1 MKQHGQDMLIIST
14 ERPFMDKKKSLNEQE
29 EPNAVMNEKDV
40 SRNLKDAGCCYSMI
54 CEYLG
59 LCKAGSK
66 EKKLQLLEN
75 YRRELIEC
83 LHEAQKKIDCLDY
96 LIYKIRNDK
105 DEK

>member
-1 MKQHGQDMLIIST
+1 
-14 ERPFMDKKKSLNEQE
+14 MDKKKSKLKQSETNTDIS
-29 EPNAVMNEKDV
+29 EKDV

-96 LIYKIRNDK
+96 LIYKIINDK

>member
-1 MKQHGQDMLIIST
+1 MEILIDVST
-14 ERPFMDKKKSLNEQE
+14 ERPFMDKKKSKLKQSETNTDIS
-29 EPNAVMNEKDV
+29 EKDV

-75 YRRELIEC
+75 YRRELMEC